1 MNFWSDSLILPPNQ
15 ISMTIEE
22 FKEFILKCGKNINTE
37 FYLKDNRIAFIDP
50 AHVYMAW
57 DEFPD
62 LDEEYM
68 KTELAN
74 RGLGFIYGE
83 KPFKLPNFN
92 RGAEFTISNKFEWL
106 KKSIMEYRK
115 DYSNNHISGKF
126 SEDSMYVF
134 FQPSNGRMF
143 IGWIY
148 DYSSDHDKFSGDA
161 ISVPIKFVEVPQ
173 SDAIFFKWSYVK
185 PVLATLP
192 DKPITCHVYP
202 VLWMETEKYG
212 SAVAPYGSDDSTTKE
227 MQEFVKELVNKIEES
242 GIIMNMDE
250 FEVDE

>member
-1 MNFWSDSLILPPNQ
+1 MSDSLILPPNQ
-15 ISMTIEE
+15 ITMTIEE
-22 FKEFILKCGKNINTE
+22 FEEFILKCGKNINTD
-37 FYLKDNRIAFIDP
+37 FYLEDNRVTFIDP

-57 DEFPD
+57 KDFPE
-62 LDEEYM
+62 LDNEYM
-68 KTELAN
+68 KTELIN
-74 RGLGFIYGE
+74 RGFTDAE
-83 KPFKLPNFN
+83 RPFKQPPKLN
-92 RGAEFTISNKFEWL
+92 RGTEFTMSNEFEWL

-115 DYSNNHISGKF
+115 DFSNNHISGKF

-161 ISVPIKFVEVPQ
+161 ISVPIKFVEVSQ
-173 SDAIFFKWSYVK
+173 SDAIFFTWSYVK

-212 SAVAPYGSDDSTTKE
+212 SAVAPYSLDDSTTKE